1 MKDVFSTLLTFSQA
15 GFFISDSNLEYSK
28 LSYTIV
34 NIFHS
39 TSSKIPTINIA
50 PEIPRPIV
58 IGSGGPGG
66 HPEGKIKFI
75 TNSVNIT
82 LKVWPQT
89 QIIATFGIIII
100 GFFSWFFFF
109 WFGFFCFLG
118 VFLCGFFFVLSSC
131 DKIRLPYLHCR
142 DVIGDDWMTKI
153 TSHMYVRCFFEI
165 IER

>member
-100 GFFSWFFFF
+100 GFFSWFFI
-109 WFGFFCFLG
+109 L
-118 VFLCGFFFVLSSC
+118 V
-131 DKIRLPYLHCR
+131 
-142 DVIGDDWMTKI
+142 
-153 TSHMYVRCFFEI
+153 
-165 IER
+165 

>member
-1 MKDVFSTLLTFSQA
+1 MFHFSIYLKYSILLLKTSLNPNLFSNYNHTLCQVHDIELLKIIKEICLSTLLTFSQA

-82 LKVWPQT
+82 LKVWHQA
-89 QIIATFGIIII
+89 QNIATCGVDII
-100 GFFSWFFFF
+100 GFFSFLFCFFLFFF
-109 WFGFFCFLG
+109 
-118 VFLCGFFFVLSSC
+118 LSNC
-131 DKIRLPYLHCR
+131 DKIRLPY
-142 DVIGDDWMTKI
+142 
-153 TSHMYVRCFFEI
+153 
-165 IER
+165 